1 MPRLALMA
9 WRFPN
14 HHHHIRPRGQ
24 EAPWGLIYLP
34 GCEGVRCATTKGVF
48 AGSKGDEVNRG
59 RVKFLANRHLWL
71 VTALFAIAFVLQ
83 YPDQLHLTT
92 SPSLF
97 SFLGLTRHA
106 FERILLIVPIGYAI
120 AVFGLGSGFV
130 CLGIAAAIMLPRVFL
145 LSQYP
150 ADALVET
157 AGVLVV
163 GAVANVWFHAYRKD
177 RENWKKTAS
186 DLDTAYQQL
195 ESRAHVSEEHQKRL
209 SVLNS
214 ITAGMSESLELSQIL
229 DRAIDAMFDTMGVD
243 GAWIYL
249 MNPDDRELVL
259 SAHRGITERL
269 PRISLGYGLSGR
281 VAESRGPSVIQNPA
295 GDPKGDNPE
304 VRELPSVLIV
314 PVRSKGQVTGTVG
327 ISSRMRG
334 AFQSDEVGL
343 LSAIGYAIGVAV
355 ENARLYKRQQ
365 EIAGELRK
373 SEQRYREL
381 FENAH
386 DAILVHDLQGNVIA
400 ANKAAEELTGYG
412 AGELLKKNM
421 RDLLDEESLAASSE
435 IGSRLLVGDKVE
447 QPYAQRLI
455 RRGGGEALLK
465 LTTNLLNQEGRPSG
479 FLHIARDVTIEKRM
493 QDRLSSAYREL
504 SESHQ
509 RLKDSQEQLIQAEKL
524 SSLGQLAASIAH
536 EVNNPLGG
544 ILTYD
549 QLLIRKTKE
558 GTLTTETSLDYL
570 SKMERELTRSTKL
583 IRNLLD
589 FARQSPAVFRPVN
602 VNEVLDRAY
611 ELAAHAAKLQRINVV
626 TQFEEP
632 LPTVQGDSDQLQQV
646 FTNLI
651 VNALQSMKEGGTL
664 TLRTANRKDD
674 VAVDICDTGCGI
686 SPENMGKLF
695 TPFFTTKREVKGVGL
710 GLAVSYGIVQRHKGR
725 IDVKSK
731 VDEGTTM
738 SVVLPVAVEAAPAV
752 EQGGTS
758 APA

>member
-1 MPRLALMA
+1 M
-9 WRFPN
+9 
-14 HHHHIRPRGQ
+14 
-24 EAPWGLIYLP
+24 
-34 GCEGVRCATTKGVF
+34 
-48 AGSKGDEVNRG
+48 NRG
-59 RVKFLANRHLWL
+59 RIGFLANRHFW
-71 VTALFAIAFVLQ
+71 VVIALFAITLVLQ
-83 YPDQLHLTT
+83 YPDQLRLTT

-97 SFLGLTRHA
+97 SFIGLTRHA
-106 FERILLIVPIGYAI
+106 FERILLIIPIGYAV
-120 AVFGLGSGFV
+120 AVFSLGAGFASI
-130 CLGIAAAIMLPRVFL
+130 GIAAAIMLPRVFL

-150 ADALVET
+150 SDALVET

-163 GAVANVWFHAYRKD
+163 GVVTNVWFHAYRRDKESW
-177 RENWKKTAS
+177 RKTAS
-186 DLDTAYQQL
+186 ELDTAYQQL

-229 DRAIDAMFDTMGVD
+229 DRAIDAIFDTMGVD

-249 MNPDDRELVL
+249 MNQDDRELVL

-269 PRISLGYGLSGR
+269 PRIRLGYGLSGR
-281 VAESRGPSVIQNPA
+281 VAESRGPSVIQNPT

-304 VRELPSVLIV
+304 VRELPSILIV

-327 ISSRMRG
+327 ISSRVHG
-334 AFQSDEVGL
+334 AFKSDEVGL

-355 ENARLYKRQQ
+355 ENARLYRRQQ

-386 DAILVHDLQGNVIA
+386 DAILVHDLLGNVTA
-400 ANKAAEELTGYG
+400 ANKAAEELTGYSTD
-412 AGELLKKNM
+412 ELLKKNM
-421 RDLLDEESLAASSE
+421 RDLLDSESLAASSE
-435 IGSRLLVGDKVE
+435 IGNRLLVGDKVE
-447 QPYAQRLI
+447 QPYAQRLV
-455 RRGGGEALLK
+455 RKGGSEAFLK
-465 LTTNLLNQEGRPSG
+465 LTTNLLNQDGRPSG
-479 FLHIARDVTIEKRM
+479 FLHIARDVTVEKRM

-536 EVNNPLGG
+536 EVNNPLAG

-549 QLLIRKTKE
+549 QLLIRKTKD
-558 GTLTTETSLDYL
+558 GTLNTETSLDYL

-602 VNEVLDRAY
+602 LNEVVERAY
-611 ELAAHAAKLQRINVV
+611 ELAAHAAKLQRINVI
-626 TQFEEP
+626 TQFEDP
-632 LPTVQGDSDQLQQV
+632 LPSVQGDSDQLQQV
-646 FTNLI
+646 LTNLI
-651 VNALQSMKEGGTL
+651 VNAIQSMLEGGTL
-664 TLRTANRKDD
+664 TLRTTRKTDH
-674 VAVDICDTGCGI
+674 VAVDVCDTGCGI

-731 VDEGTTM
+731 LGEGTTM
-738 SVVLPVAVEAAPAV
+738 SVVLPVAVETTPV
-752 EQGGTS
+752 IGETGTS
-758 APA
+758 AAACSLGG